1 MRPRVRPDQP
11 SVSPRLFIPLLF
23 FLIFFSRVPSSPAF
37 AALVKLTPPA
47 GRAGDA
53 FGASVAISPGTAL
66 VGRPGDDGDG
76 TDAGA
81 AEVFIRVGANWIP
94 QARLVP
100 QNGGPYGFF
109 GSGVALSGDRAL
121 VGAPHGDGNSWGT
134 GAAYVFRRVGTS
146 WAQEA
151 WLKAS
156 DGQRNDAFG
165 RSVALDGGYAAA
177 GAHRDGGQGAESG
190 AVYLFENTS
199 SGWPQT
205 AKLALENGAAGDHF
219 GWSLD
224 LDGDRL
230 VAGAPHRGGRGAAY
244 VFRKG
249 PGGWALEA
257 ALSAPAG
264 AGSDFF
270 GFSVA
275 IGDGTV
281 LVGAPGNDDGAAQSG
296 AVFAF
301 SEAGGAWT
309 FAATLSPEAGAGGD
323 HFGRSVS
330 LDGGWAAIG
339 ADGADAN
346 GLSSGRVYLFREEA
360 TGWRRVTQ
368 TDAGEGETGDRL
380 GWPAAV
386 AGESASC
393 TVLLGARGDDDAG
406 EDGGAAYVLSY
417 PSAGGSA
424 PDIQIG
430 PRAVSLTNGCGPRQ
444 SFGGEDDLPPAPA
457 SGGETGEYATG
468 LVIPQSV
475 RDYWAAHPSS
485 PRAPV
490 REVLPTQ
497 VDWSP
502 YDSPVRSQGSCG
514 SCSAFAA
521 AALIENLM
529 NQAGLPVP
537 ADVSEQTFLACGPL
551 SCAGGW
557 YWDALDYAAEYGV
570 PPEACYEY
578 GAVTGSCFLRCPN
591 PAYLVRLGQFTASP
605 GLWAEDQSYN
615 DLRVALQE
623 GPLVVS
629 MRVPDDGSFAGTRYR
644 GGVYDYDGGFIP
656 WDQNAHAVLLVG
668 YDDATQS
675 FKVKNSWGA
684 DWGDNGYF
692 RIAYDDVQDD
702 VKFGSF
708 AVSASLAYLSGPMG
722 TATVTNTGG
731 QPLAVSEIRSDVT
744 WLDISPAGGFSV
756 APGEQRVLS
765 FQVNDWERVNIPEE
779 TATITLFSN
788 DPDEGRAM
796 LSVTAERQNCRPEDL
811 PGDLNG
817 LDGVN
822 LADAVLGLQVLSGI
836 QVTDI
841 RQNYPESGADVD
853 GNGRVGFP
861 EVLYVLRLSADLP

>member
-1 MRPRVRPDQP
+1 MRPRVRAGQTDIF
-11 SVSPRLFIPLLF
+11 PRIFLPLLF
-23 FLIFFSRVPSSPAF
+23 LMLVFSWLPCSPAF
-37 AALVKLTPPA
+37 AALAKLTPSA

-53 FGASVAISPGTAL
+53 FGASVAISQGTAL

-100 QNGGPYGFF
+100 QNPAPHSFF
-109 GSGVALSGDRAL
+109 GGGVALSGDRAL
-121 VGAPHGDGNSWGT
+121 VGASHGDGEDWGA
-134 GAAYVFRRVGTS
+134 GAAYLFRRVGTS

-156 DGQRNDAFG
+156 GGQRNDAFG
-165 RSVALDGGYAAA
+165 HSVALDGGYAAA
-177 GAHRDGGQGAESG
+177 GAHRHGGQGAESG
-190 AVYLFENTS
+190 AVFLFENGA

-205 AKLALENGAAGDHF
+205 AKLFLENGAAGDHF

-224 LDGDRL
+224 MEGDRL
-230 VAGAPHRGGRGAAY
+230 VVGAPHRGGKGAAY
-244 VFRKG
+244 VFRRG
-249 PGGWALEA
+249 SGGWALEA
-257 ALSAPAG
+257 ELSAPSGAG
-264 AGSDFF
+264 ADFF

-275 IGDGTV
+275 IGAGTV
-281 LVGAPGNDDGAAQSG
+281 LVGAPGSDEVASRSG

-301 SEAGGAWT
+301 SEAGGTWA
-309 FAATLSPEAGAGGD
+309 FAATLSAEAGAGWD

-330 LDGGWAAIG
+330 LDGGWAAVG
-339 ADGADAN
+339 ADGVDAG

-368 TDAGEGETGDRL
+368 TGAGEGEGGDRL

-386 AGESASC
+386 DGDSASC
-393 TVLLGARGDDDAG
+393 TVLMGARGDDDAG
-406 EDGGAAYVLSY
+406 ENGGAAYVLSY
-417 PSAGGSA
+417 PSSGGSA

-430 PRAVSLTNGCGPRQ
+430 PRAVSLTNACGPQ
-444 SFGGEDDLPPAPA
+444 QTFGGEDDLPPAPA
-457 SGGETGEYATG
+457 SGDETGEYATG

-497 VDWSP
+497 VDWSQ

-529 NQAGLPVP
+529 NQAGLPVS

-557 YWDALDYAAEYGV
+557 YWDALDYAAEFGV
-570 PPEACYEY
+570 PPESCYEY
-578 GAVTGSCFLRCPN
+578 GAVTGSCFIRCPN
-591 PAYLVRLGQFTASP
+591 PAYLVRIGQFTASP

-629 MRVPDDGSFAGTRYR
+629 MRVPDDGTFAGTRYR

-668 YDDATQS
+668 YDDVTQS

-684 DWGDNGYF
+684 DWGEAGYF

-708 AVSASLAYLSGPMG
+708 AVGASLAYLSGPMG

-731 QPLAVSEIRSDVT
+731 QALTVSEVRSDVT

-756 APGEQRVLS
+756 APGGQRVIS

-796 LSVTAERQNCRPEDL
+796 LSVTAKRQACRTDDL
-811 PGDLNG
+811 LGDLDG
-817 LDGVN
+817 LGDVN

-836 QVTDI
+836 HVTNI
-841 RQNYPESGADVD
+841 RPNYSESGADVD
-853 GNGRVGFP
+853 GNGRIGFP
-861 EVLYVLRLSADLP
+861 EVLYILRLTAEIK

>member
-1 MRPRVRPDQP
+1 M
-11 SVSPRLFIPLLF
+11 LF
-23 FLIFFSRVPSSPAF
+23 FSWVSFSPAF
-37 AALVKLTPPA
+37 AALVKLTPSA

-53 FGASVAISPGTAL
+53 FGASVAISSGTAL
-66 VGRPGDDGDG
+66 VGRPGDDGNG

-81 AEVFIRVGANWIP
+81 AEVFIRVGSNWIP

-100 QNGGPYGFF
+100 QTAGPHGFF
-109 GSGVALSGDRAL
+109 GAGVALSGDRAL
-121 VGAPHGDGNSWGT
+121 VGASHGDGNDWGT
-134 GAAYVFRRVGTS
+134 GAAYVFKRVGTS

-156 DGQRNDAFG
+156 DGARNDAFG
-165 RSVALDGGYAAA
+165 RSVALDGGYAAV
-177 GAHRDGGQGAESG
+177 GAHRDGDRGAESG
-190 AVYLFENTS
+190 AVYLFENGS
-199 SGWPQT
+199 SGWAQT
-205 AKLALENGAAGDHF
+205 AKLVPESGAAGDHF

-224 LDGDRL
+224 LEGDRL
-230 VAGAPHRGGRGAAY
+230 VVGALHRGGRGAAY

-249 PGGWALEA
+249 SGGWAQEA
-257 ALSAPAG
+257 VLSAPAG
-264 AGSDFF
+264 AGADFF

-275 IGDGTV
+275 IDAGTV
-281 LVGAPGNDDGAAQSG
+281 LAGAPGRNEGAVRSG

-301 SEAGGAWT
+301 SEAGGTWA
-309 FAATLSPEAGAGGD
+309 FAATLSAEAGAGWD
-323 HFGRSVS
+323 HFGRSVA
-330 LDGGWAAIG
+330 LDDGWAAIG
-339 ADGADAN
+339 ADGVDAN
-346 GLSSGRVYLFREEA
+346 GLSSGRVHLFREEA
-360 TGWRRVTQ
+360 TGWRRATR
-368 TDAGEGETGDRL
+368 TDAEEGEAGDRL
-380 GWPAAV
+380 GWPVAV
-386 AGESASC
+386 DGESASC

-430 PRAVSLTNGCGPRQ
+430 PRTVSLTNDCGPRQ
-444 SFGGEDDLPPAPA
+444 TFGADDDLPPAPV
-457 SGGETGEYATG
+457 SDEETREYATG

-497 VDWSP
+497 VDWSQ
-502 YDSPVRSQGSCG
+502 YDSPVRSQGNCG

-557 YWDALDYAAEYGV
+557 YWDALDYAAEFGV

-578 GAVTGSCFLRCPN
+578 GAVTGSCFLRCPD
-591 PAYLVRLGQFTASP
+591 PDYLVRIGQFTPSP

-644 GGVYDYDGGFIP
+644 GGVYDYDGGFIR
-656 WDQNAHAVLLVG
+656 WEQNAHAVLLVG

-684 DWGDNGYF
+684 DWGENGYF

-708 AVSASLAYLSGPMG
+708 AVGASLAYLSGPMG
-722 TATVTNTGG
+722 TATVANTGG
-731 QPLAVSEIRSDVT
+731 RPLTVSEIRSDVT

-756 APGEQRVLS
+756 APGDQRVLS

-796 LSVTAERQNCRPEDL
+796 LSVAAERRNCRPEDSR
-811 PGDLNG
+811 GDLNG

-822 LADAVLGLQVLSGI
+822 LADAVLGLQALSGLPA
-836 QVTDI
+836 TDI
-841 RQNYPESGADVD
+841 RANYSASGADVD

-861 EVLYVLRLSADLP
+861 EVLYVLRLVAEKN